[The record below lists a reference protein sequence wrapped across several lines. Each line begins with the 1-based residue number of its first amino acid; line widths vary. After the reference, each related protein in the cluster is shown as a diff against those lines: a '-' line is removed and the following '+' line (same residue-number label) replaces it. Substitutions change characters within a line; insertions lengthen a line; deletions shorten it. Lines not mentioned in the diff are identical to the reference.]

1 MKASVTSVDGFQELR
16 SSLTLKFSNFRERYP
31 VKAKI
36 QVLGLALYILQAR
49 MQHHVSI
56 FNKIDHFL
64 LQMCSSSLCITE
76 F

>member
-16 SSLTLKFSNFRERYP
+16 SPLTLKFSNFRERYP
-31 VKAKI
+31 VKAKM
-36 QVLGLALYILQAR
+36 QVFGLALYLPQVR

-56 FNKIDHFL
+56 LNKLDHFL
-64 LQMCSSSLCITE
+64 LQMRSSSLCITA